1 MSSVSIST
9 PFNIALDFELAPFHK
24 RLFASVLDLLIMVF
38 YSIAMKFFL
47 YKILNTESDT
57 IVAIDIIIITVP
69 LFLYHLIFEIAF
81 HGQSLGKKAMGI
93 RVMSV
98 EGGDPSVS
106 QYLLRWFIRVW
117 EWPLVFSFVFP
128 DFLVVFQL
136 FFVGLFGIVVVIII
150 AVTNKNQRLGDLAAN
165 TVLVS
170 TEIKSSIHD
179 TIFMEVSTKNYEVL
193 FPEVMKLSDRD
204 INTIKTVLN
213 DMYKTQRYKTGFRIA
228 DRIKNVLKIQTDLD
242 VDLFLERLIADYN
255 FLATK
260 E

>member
-1 MSSVSIST
+1 MSAVPIST

-24 RLFASVLDLLIMVF
+24 RLFASLLDLLIMAF
-38 YSIAMKFFL
+38 YSIAVKFFL
-47 YKILNTESDT
+47 YRIINSESDT
-57 IVAIDIIIITVP
+57 IVAIDVIVITTP
-69 LFLYHLIFEIAF
+69 LFLYHLIFEVAF

-93 RVMSV
+93 RVMSM
-98 EGGDPSVS
+98 EGGDPSIS
-106 QYLLRWFIRVW
+106 QYMLRWFLRVW
-117 EWPLVFSFVFP
+117 EWPFVFSFVWP
-128 DFLVVFQL
+128 DILVVFQL
-136 FFVGLFGIVVVIII
+136 FFVGFLGIIVVIIV
-150 AVTNKNQRLGDLAAN
+150 AVTAKNQRLGDLAAN
-165 TVLVS
+165 TVVVS

-179 TIFMEVSTKNYEVL
+179 TIFMEVNSKTYEVL

-213 DMYKTQRYKTGFRIA
+213 DLYKTRRYETAYRIA
-228 DRIKNVLKIQTDLD
+228 DRIKNVLKIHSDLE